1 MPGEPTVSHGHGP
14 GPCAGSHIA
23 SDVPDGTDTRG
34 WDAHTRG
41 MREHPR
47 LRGVKKA
54 TVGRAGADQD
64 SRKGATE
71 ENRPGPAR
79 SRHPGLDENGLP
91 NDAVAIAQDREGA
104 NADKSQS

>member
-1 MPGEPTVSHGHGP
+1 M
-14 GPCAGSHIA
+14 
-23 SDVPDGTDTRG
+23 
-34 WDAHTRG
+34 
-41 MREHPR
+41 
-47 LRGVKKA
+47 KKA